1 LNRTA
6 DLIRRLGSR
15 LARQEGFALVMV
27 IGMSLV
33 LGITGTTAMVYSSE
47 NVRSASTSKADERSF
62 SLAEAG
68 LNYAYS
74 TLYNAS
80 DPLMPGAVPTR
91 SEQVDNGTIMWWGTL
106 DTDTNTW
113 TLTGRGSV
121 PSPAGG
127 IDVIRTIRGRASI
140 QRTSVGTANNAIWN
154 YVYADSTATCT
165 TLANSVNVNV
175 PFYIRGN
182 LCLQN
187 TAQISGVNT
196 VLHVGGTV
204 TLNNSSHIA
213 SAGAPLAEVH
223 VGGGC
228 KTATIALH
236 SPCGTADG
244 VYSTMPPDAVNPE
257 FVKPPVD
264 LPYWYSNA
272 KPGPKQACTTQAGT
286 PPAFDND
293 STLNRSLPSAV
304 DLTPALA
311 YDCQVK
317 DAEGNLLGRIA
328 WTPGSPGTLTIA
340 GTLFF
345 DGNISLNNSV
355 NAVYVGRATIYA
367 AGTISINNSTRLCGV
382 AGCDSNWDP
391 TVNLLAFVAGSSTDT
406 VGFSIQNSSVFQGAV
421 YAVNDYSEQT
431 GSDIWGP
438 IIARQVTLSNNTTN
452 HYVPLG
458 TLLGGQP
465 QTSQEAI
472 SIVNQTGS
480 WG

>member
-1 LNRTA
+1 LNRTT
-6 DLIRRLGSR
+6 DLIRRLGRR
-15 LARQEGFALVMV
+15 LARQEGIALVMV
-27 IGMSLV
+27 IGVSLV
-33 LGITGTTAMVYSSE
+33 LGITGTTAMIYSTE
-47 NVRSASTSKADERSF
+47 NVRAASTSRADERSF

-68 LNYAYS
+68 LNYAYA

-106 DTDTNTW
+106 DTQTNVW

-121 PSPAGG
+121 PSPGG
-127 IDVIRTIRGRASI
+127 GTDVIRTVRGRASI
-140 QRTSVGTANNAIWN
+140 QHTSVGTANNAIWN
-154 YVYADSTATCT
+154 YVYADSTSTCT
-165 TLANSVNVNV
+165 TLANSVNVTV
-175 PFYIRGN
+175 PFYVRGN

-196 VLHVGGTV
+196 VLHVGGTM
-204 TLNNSSHIA
+204 TLNNSAHIA
-213 SAGAPLAEVH
+213 TATAPLAEVH

-228 KTATIALH
+228 KVGNGALH
-236 SPCGTADG
+236 SPCVMADG
-244 VYSTMPPDAVNPE
+244 VHSTMSPDAVNPD

-264 LPYWYSNA
+264 LPYWYANA
-272 KPGPKQACTTQAGT
+272 KPGPKQACTTQTGT

-293 STLNRSLPSAV
+293 GTMNRSLPSSV
-304 DLTPALA
+304 DLAPALA

-317 DAEGNLLGRIA
+317 DAGGNLVGRIA

-345 DGNISLNNSV
+345 DGSISLTNSV
-355 NAVYVGRATIYA
+355 SAVYVGRATIYA
-367 AGTISINNSTRLCGV
+367 AGTITISNSTKLCGV
-382 AGCDSNWDP
+382 SGCDSNWDP
-391 TVNLLAFVAGSSTDT
+391 TQNLLAFVAGSSTDT
-406 VGFSIQNSSVFQGAV
+406 VGFSILNSSVYQGAV
-421 YAVNDYSEQT
+421 YAVNDYSEST

-438 IIARQVTLSNNTTN
+438 IVARQVYLANNTTN

-458 TLLGGQP
+458 TLLGGLP

-472 SIVNQTGS
+472 SIVNQSGS

>member
-1 LNRTA
+1 MSRSS
-6 DLIRRLGSR
+6 LISRFRRR

-27 IGMSLV
+27 IGISLV
-33 LGITGTTAMVYSSE
+33 LGITGTTAMVYSTE
-47 NVRSASTSKADERSF
+47 NVRAASTSRADERSF

-68 LNYAYS
+68 LNYAYA
-74 TLYNAS
+74 TLYNAP

-91 SEQVDNGTIMWWGTL
+91 SEAADGGTIMWWGTL
-106 DTDTNTW
+106 DTQTNTW
-113 TLTGRGSV
+113 TLTGRGSI
-121 PSPAGG
+121 PSPTGG
-127 IDVIRTIRGRASI
+127 IDMIRTIRGRASI
-140 QRTSVGTANNAIWN
+140 QHTSVGTANNAIWN
-154 YVYADSTATCT
+154 YVYADSTTTCT

-175 PFYIRGN
+175 PFYVKGN

-204 TLNNSSHIA
+204 TLSNSSHIA
-213 SAGAPLAEVH
+213 SAAAPLAEVH

-228 KTATIALH
+228 KAGSGALH

-244 VYSTMPPDAVNPE
+244 VYSSMPPDTVNPD

-272 KPGPKQACTTQAGT
+272 KPGPKQACTSQSGI

-293 STLNRSLPSAV
+293 ATMNRSLVLPV
-304 DLTPALA
+304 NLTPALA

-317 DAEGNLLGRIA
+317 DAQGNLLGQIA
-328 WTPGSPGTLTIA
+328 WAPGSPGTLTIA

-345 DGNISLNNSV
+345 DGDISLNNSV
-355 NAVYVGRATIYA
+355 DAVYVGRATIYA
-367 AGTISINNSTRLCGV
+367 AGTIGINNSSKLCGV
-382 AGCDSNWDP
+382 AGCNANWDP
-391 TVNLLAFVAGSSTDT
+391 TVNLLAFVAGSSTDA
-406 VGFSIQNSSVFQGAV
+406 VGFSIQNSSVYQGAI

-431 GSDIWGP
+431 GADIWGP
-438 IIARQVTLSNNTTN
+438 IVARQVFLNNNTTN

-472 SIVNQTGS
+472 SIVNQAGS